1 MNIISCFGENP
12 FLLGLFPDGLT
23 EDVLIGQIGLD
34 VGGLFRLNIHT
45 KQRPKKEVAK
55 WGIHGQHYDVIVI
68 KLLGNNF
75 SEIHTES
82 WKDITYAQLN
92 CTMENE
98 AIKLQCGNDVWQFSA
113 SFGSLTFQGCTTYI
127 D

>member
-1 MNIISCFGENP
+1 MNIISCFVENP

-45 KQRPKKEVAK
+45 MQRPKKEVAK

-75 SEIHTES
+75 SEIHTKN
-82 WKDITYAQLN
+82 WKDITYAPLK
-92 CTMENE
+92 CTMENN
-98 AIKLQCGNDVWQFSA
+98 AIKLQCGNDDWQFSA
-113 SFGSLTFQGCTTYI
+113 SFGSLTFQGCSTYI